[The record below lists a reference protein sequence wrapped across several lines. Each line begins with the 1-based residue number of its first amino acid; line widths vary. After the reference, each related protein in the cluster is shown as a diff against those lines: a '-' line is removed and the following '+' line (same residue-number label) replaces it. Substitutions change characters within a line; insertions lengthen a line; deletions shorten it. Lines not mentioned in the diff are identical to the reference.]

1 MNGIG
6 FIRKRWTMLLFSVI
20 CFGMLWGSFQWMYR
34 EQILLQQLY
43 TGGTLPD
50 QRVAMTLYR
59 EMVESGTIHS
69 DTNSLSLLAE
79 VLARAGKREEA
90 IRVWNRLVTQMPKDR
105 GVRLRLAVALHNQ
118 RKYLEAEKHFVVLL
132 KGDDGHE

>member
-1 MNGIG
+1 MNAIG
-6 FIRKRWTMLLFSVI
+6 FIRKRWLVLLFSVI
-20 CFGMLWGSFQWMYR
+20 FFGMLWGSFQWMYR

-43 TGGTLPD
+43 KSGTLPD

-59 EMVESGTIHS
+59 EMVVSGTIHS

-79 VLARAGKREEA
+79 VLARAEKREEA
-90 IRVWNRLVTQMPKDR
+90 IRVWNRLVSQMPEDR
-105 GVRLRLAVALHNQ
+105 GLRLRLAVALHNQ
-118 RKYLEAEKHFVVLL
+118 GKYLEAEKHFVVLL

>member
-1 MNGIG
+1 MNAIG
-6 FIRKRWTMLLFSVI
+6 FIRKRWFMLLFSVI
-20 CFGMLWGSFQWMYR
+20 FFGMLWGSFQWMYR